1 MPQRN
6 TDSVSRGITGGRA
19 VPVVADRPAMQSASS
34 ARSIYL
40 RLLCQARNPGLS
52 HWRHLFRP
60 AHSAVR
66 CPRPSPQPPESLLRA
81 HVAPVRARLIG
92 EEALTVRFALARR
105 RALNILG
112 LLRRTVHLH
121 SVGREMVAPSS
132 PPGSSACTAC
142 CYTRWRRG
150 LLLYFARGRLYVY
163 VSMPAPRAGPLRAS
177 VAPGMRA
184 GRANLFVRSVV

>member
-81 HVAPVRARLIG
+81 HVAPVRAARLIG

-177 VAPGMRA
+177 RRACVPGERTC
-184 GRANLFVRSVV
+184 L